1 MNYYYIFGLSLL
13 LFCFYKEISIT
24 YNQLKSKIKQQ
35 EDIINNS
42 NINNSK
48 LNNELKKLEDLLN
61 TPEKKIFE
69 KYLEVKNENIKLLAK
84 LKYYN
89 NIDKINESNNIK
101 NINYEINKDL
111 IVVREENAEL
121 KKKIEQLENL
131 SNKDFENYK
140 KIDYNPDYIGK
151 QLEYF
156 YDLIINI
163 KSIRELS
170 EKNKGWEIK
179 WNKDMKIIKEFIKD
193 NKKLLNVGIL
203 GNGNMGKSF
212 ILSRIFKENIPS
224 GYSVIT
230 EGLSIKINKEKFLSL
245 IDSAGLQTP
254 LIKYEEIK
262 NTENEY
268 ELLYKDKTQTENF
281 IQNLILHFSD
291 MLLIVVGKLTFNEQ
305 RLINKIKNE
314 LENQNSKKPIF
325 IIHNLMNFHTIAQ
338 VEEHINNTLLKSASF
353 KLEKVRDI
361 KKSSK
366 GQERYY
372 LIENDKREKDFYIYH
387 LVMAREMTEAGDYY
401 NNYVYEFL
409 EERFN
414 DFPDRNSFYI
424 LDEIRNKFAEWSSE
438 ILEDPINVENLII
451 QNEDNVEKRIV
462 YESINNE
469 NNIPKIV
476 PKACLSNEIGTS
488 FYRSSGYEPPYYY
501 YIEGKKYLVIVM
513 ELPGI
518 IDIEDVY
525 ADINQNKIFVR
536 GNKSD
541 FNKEKMNLSDEGI
554 KLNETKIKKNTCK
567 FGKFNLIIPY
577 DNEIKL
583 SDEMPV
589 DEENNNFKLPEGIKI
604 FKFSLAKRRER
615 KNRQE

>member
-1 MNYYYIFGLSLL
+1 MYIYLFGLSLL
-13 LFCFYKEISIT
+13 LFYFYIIT
-24 YNQLKSKIKQQ
+24 YNQLESKIKQQ

-89 NIDKINESNNIK
+89 NIDKINESNNTK
-101 NINYEINKDL
+101 NLNYEINKDL
-111 IVVREENAEL
+111 IIVREENSEL
-121 KKKIEQLENL
+121 KKTIEKLENL
-131 SNKDFENYK
+131 PNKDFEDYK

-151 QLEYF
+151 QLESF

-179 WNKDMKIIKEFIKD
+179 WNKDIKIIKEFIKD

-254 LIKYEEIK
+254 LIKYEEIE
-262 NTENEY
+262 NNENEY

-424 LDEIRNKFAEWSSE
+424 LDEIRNKFAEWSSD

-462 YESINNE
+462 YEAINNE

-518 IDIEDVY
+518 IVIEDVY
-525 ADINQNKIFVR
+525 ADINQNKIFIR
-536 GNKSD
+536 GNKTD

-554 KLNETKIKKNTCK
+554 KFNETKIKKNTCK

-589 DEENNNFKLPEGIKI
+589 DEENNNFKIPEGIKI

-615 KNRQE
+615 KNKQE

>member
-151 QLEYF
+151 QLESF

-179 WNKDMKIIKEFIKD
+179 WNKDIKIIKEFIKD

-254 LIKYEEIK
+254 LIKYEEIE
-262 NTENEY
+262 NNENEY

-305 RLINKIKNE
+305 RLINKIKHE

-424 LDEIRNKFAEWSSE
+424 LDEIRNKFAEWSSD

-518 IDIEDVY
+518 IVIEDVY
-525 ADINQNKIFVR
+525 ADINQNKIFIR
-536 GNKSD
+536 GNKTD

-554 KLNETKIKKNTCK
+554 KFNETKIKKNTCK

-615 KNRQE
+615 KNKQE

>member
-111 IVVREENAEL
+111 IIVREENAEL

-179 WNKDMKIIKEFIKD
+179 WNKDIKIIKEFIKD

-366 GQERYY
+366 DQERYY

-518 IDIEDVY
+518 IVIEDVY
-525 ADINQNKIFVR
+525 ADINQNKIFIR
-536 GNKSD
+536 GNKTD

-554 KLNETKIKKNTCK
+554 KFNETKIKKNTCK

-615 KNRQE
+615 KNKQE

>member
-1 MNYYYIFGLSLL
+1 MYIYLFGLSLL
-13 LFCFYKEISIT
+13 LFYFYIIT

-35 EDIINNS
+35 EDIINNK
-42 NINNSK
+42 NIK
-48 LNNELKKLEDLLN
+48 LKKLEDLMN
-61 TPEKKIFE
+61 TPENKIFE
-69 KYLEVKNENIKLLAK
+69 KYLEVKNENNKLLAK

-89 NIDKINESNNIK
+89 NLDKINESK
-101 NINYEINKDL
+101 NTKDLNYEINKDL
-111 IVVREENAEL
+111 IIVREENAEL

-179 WNKDMKIIKEFIKD
+179 WNKDIKIIKEFIKD

-305 RLINKIKNE
+305 RLINKIKHE

-325 IIHNLMNFHTIAQ
+325 IIHNVMNFHTIAQ

-366 GQERYY
+366 GKERYY
-372 LIENDKREKDFYIYH
+372 LIENDKKEKDFYIYH

-518 IDIEDVY
+518 IGIEDVY
-525 ADINQNKIFVR
+525 ADINQNKIFIR
-536 GNKSD
+536 GNKTD

-554 KLNETKIKKNTCK
+554 KFNETKIKKNTCK